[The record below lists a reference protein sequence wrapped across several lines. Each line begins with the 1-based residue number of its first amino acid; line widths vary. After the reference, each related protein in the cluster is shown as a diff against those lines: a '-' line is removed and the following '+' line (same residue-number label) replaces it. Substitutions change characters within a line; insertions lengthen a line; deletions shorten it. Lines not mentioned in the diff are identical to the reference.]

1 MPRSAPRTASL
12 AVALLVVAGAATLVA
27 PAAAARPMD
36 AVARPANAAPA
47 RPRWTYRVEVAP
59 DLATL
64 QVRWCLAGFVPRRAW
79 LADVLTLE
87 ALTLG
92 PSTGGTLVR
101 DPNDP
106 PILWAQ
112 GVDGD
117 ACFTYT
123 LDVATLVRQR
133 AARRIGR
140 ALVVRMGAFLLRA
153 GVLPDDLD
161 ATVEIVAPD
170 GVGVAAPWAA
180 VGPTTYRLDP
190 STWEFQ
196 GWIAL
201 GAFTRRARTF
211 AGCATEILSFDGTLV
226 CSEPGVDRWLEQA
239 MDADALLF
247 GGRFPRRRLLV
258 GIEPVRPS
266 SDPVPFG
273 SAWSG
278 GGPHVFLQVAANC
291 RDGDF
296 GDDWTATHELL
307 HAALP
312 HVQIEDAWC
321 GEGFVTYYQEVLRAR
336 AGVQSPTAAWQ
347 AIHEGFGRGRR
358 SASPRSIA
366 DDSLHMH
373 ERHEYLRV
381 YWAGAALALLLDV
394 EARRATDGR
403 VSLDDAMR
411 AAVAHPAADRRSI
424 TGREVVAE
432 LARRVPGGRVAAIT
446 DGVLGTAAFPDL
458 GATYRALGLEVAD
471 GRVTCVDAPLAALRD
486 AIMARHV
493 PAGPAASG
501 RPPAAR

>member
-1 MPRSAPRTASL
+1 MPPRAPSRRLPRIVCLALAL
-12 AVALLVVAGAATLVA
+12 AVVVGAATVGA
-27 PAAAARPMD
+27 PSSDARPQD
-36 AVARPANAAPA
+36 AASVA
-47 RPRWTYRVEVAP
+47 RPRWTYRVEVAS
-59 DLATL
+59 DLATVN
-64 QVRWCLAGFVPRRAW
+64 VRWCLTGFVPRRVW

-112 GVDGD
+112 GVEGD

-123 LDVATLVRQR
+123 LDVAKLVAQR

-140 ALVVRMGAFLLRA
+140 ALVLRMGAFLLRA

-161 ATVEIVAPD
+161 ATIELVAPA
-170 GVGVAAPWAA
+170 GVGVATPWDA
-180 VGPTTYRLDP
+180 VGPTTYRIDP

-196 GWIAL
+196 GWVVF
-201 GAFTRRARTF
+201 GAFERRARTI

-226 CSEPGVDRWLEQA
+226 CSEPGVDRWIAEA
-239 MDADALLF
+239 MEADALLF
-247 GGRFPRRRLLV
+247 GGRFPRARLLV
-258 GIEPVRPS
+258 GIEPVRAS
-266 SDPVPFG
+266 RDPVPFG

-278 GGPHVFLQVAANC
+278 GGPHAFLQVAANC
-291 RDGDF
+291 QDADF

-312 HVQIEDAWC
+312 HIKIEDAWC

-336 AGVQSPTAAWQ
+336 AGVQSPAAAWQ

-358 SASPRSIA
+358 SASRSSVA

-373 ERHEYLRV
+373 ERHEYFRV

-394 EARRATDGR
+394 EARRASGGR

-411 AAVAHPAADRRSI
+411 ALVTHPAAGRRSI

-432 LARRVPGGRVAAIT
+432 LARRVPGARLQAIA
-446 DGVLGTAAFPDL
+446 DGVLAGAAFPDL
-458 GATYRALGLEVAD
+458 AATYRDLGLVGVD
-471 GRVTCVDAPLAALRD
+471 GKVTHGDGPHAALRD
-486 AIMARHV
+486 AIMAGRTPGG
-493 PAGPAASG
+493 PAGSG
-501 RPPAAR
+501 APPDAR